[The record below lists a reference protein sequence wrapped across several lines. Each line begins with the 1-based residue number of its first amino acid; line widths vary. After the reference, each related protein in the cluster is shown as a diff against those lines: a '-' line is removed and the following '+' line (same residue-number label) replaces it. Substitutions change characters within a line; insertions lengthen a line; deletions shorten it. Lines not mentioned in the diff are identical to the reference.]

1 MKIFRTAFLILGRSL
16 KMEQVTWNIIFS
28 VGSALLM
35 LLLKQIVKY
44 VIRKRWRKAQFLEQ
58 RKHATIR
65 LMNFIILLVEV
76 IILAGVWGLEG
87 TQIFAFIT
95 SALTVL
101 GVAFFA
107 QWSLL
112 SNITAGLILYFNH
125 PLKLGDHISFV
136 EKDYPLKGTVE
147 DIGFFFV
154 YIKDASGEI
163 FTIANTVIVQ
173 KTIHV
178 RSSESH
184 EESDKVQ
191 YTIITPSSED

>member
-1 MKIFRTAFLILGRSL
+1 
-16 KMEQVTWNIIFS
+16 MEQFSWNIIFT
-28 VGSALLM
+28 VGSFLLM
-35 LLLKQIVKY
+35 LLFKQTVQYVVK
-44 VIRKRWRKAQFLEQ
+44 KRWRKAQFVEQ
-58 RKHATIR
+58 RKHATLR
-65 LMNFIILLVEV
+65 LTNFILLLVEV

-125 PLKLGDHISFV
+125 PLKLGDTISFV

-154 YIKDASGEI
+154 HIKDNSGEI

-173 KTIHV
+173 KTIHINALEKQD
-178 RSSESH
+178 SES
-184 EESDKVQ
+184 VQ
-191 YTIITPSSED
+191 YTVISLANEDA